1 MNLSKVTT
9 LLLVLNLI
17 LLGMVSYLFKR
28 LRSTDRPQNVPDVT
42 TPSRPPAAQERTKVV
57 TVMHTNE
64 FNWRQLESEDYR
76 TYIERLRA
84 IGCPEQTIRDLIIA
98 DIDQMLA
105 PRLRAALPRRE
116 ELQFWHPEEE
126 ELWNDVD
133 HRGGLARQREVDFE
147 KRAVILEL
155 LGVDLVAERAKV
167 LGQEDYYG
175 RRLSFLPDKKRSQ
188 IRTLIEK
195 YQAQELALREKAIE
209 DGESPSAEDNAEL
222 QRLHSE

>member
-1 MNLSKVTT
+1 MILRKFTT
-9 LLLVLNLI
+9 LLLVLNLALVGVVGYLVRTI
-17 LLGMVSYLFKR
+17 LHARTESIQQSAMPTGPA
-28 LRSTDRPQNVPDVT
+28 RSISP
-42 TPSRPPAAQERTKVV
+42 EREVV
-57 TVMHTNE
+57 TVVHTNE

-155 LGVDLVAERAKV
+155 LGVDLVAERAK
-167 LGQEDYYG
+167 
-175 RRLSFLPDKKRSQ
+175 
-188 IRTLIEK
+188 
-195 YQAQELALREKAIE
+195 
-209 DGESPSAEDNAEL
+209 
-222 QRLHSE
+222 